1 MQQMFIPTSENT
13 VITGMTLH
21 MWLEGCPKP
30 YKMEQ
35 SWRCTLLELY
45 PYEYKMSIKEKIHHL
60 TTKLPCSEYSQ
71 LSLDVP
77 DRPCMLACSS
87 EDQ

>member
-21 MWLEGCPKP
+21 IWLEGCPKP
-30 YKMEQ
+30 YKMEKCQ
-35 SWRCTLLELY
+35 GCTFLELF
-45 PYEYKMSIKEKIHHL
+45 IHIN
-60 TTKLPCSEYSQ
+60 TKLASKKISSLDAKLPASEYGQ
-71 LSLDVP
+71 LSLDGP

-87 EDQ
+87 EVQ